1 MGAGIPA
8 EKSMDD
14 FKKLHASGINHYR
27 AGRHADAARAFD
39 QAQSAAQAA
48 GERRQE
54 AEALNDLGVARRE
67 LSEWEAAEAALA
79 QARDLFAGL
88 QDGKGQAQAIGNLAS
103 VYEGRRDYPAAADAY
118 RESAR
123 MFEQLGESEMA
134 MYSWQA
140 LSRLHL
146 DQKAWV
152 PAIAAYDEG
161 IEAMPD
167 GSLKKGLLQR
177 LVRLP
182 GKWFLGG

>member
-1 MGAGIPA
+1 MSDCKTI
-8 EKSMDD
+8 
-14 FKKLHASGINHYR
+14 HAQGINHYR
-27 AGRHADAARAFD
+27 AGRYGEAAEAFD
-39 QAQSAAQAA
+39 QAYAAAQAA
-48 GERRQE
+48 GDRRQA

-67 LSEWEAAEAALA
+67 LSEWEAAGDALVL
-79 QARDLFAGL
+79 ARDLFAGL
-88 QDGKGQAQAIGNLAS
+88 EDIRGQAQAIGNLAS
-103 VYEGRRDYPAAADAY
+103 VCEGRKDYEAATDAY

-123 MFEQLGESEMA
+123 LFEEVGEGKMA
-134 MYSWQA
+134 MYAWQA

-152 PAIAAYDEG
+152 PAIAAYEEG